1 MEYGPIRNLNG
12 FNRDFADWI
21 GRYYEDGK
29 NSVNDWNDAL
39 EVLNTVGASALAGRF
54 KLEDR

>member
-1 MEYGPIRNLNG
+1 MNKQLFFKKDGSSEWMEYGPIRNLNG

-29 NSVNDWNDAL
+29 KQCQRL
-39 EVLNTVGASALAGRF
+39 ERRA
-54 KLEDR
+54 